1 MGWPKGKPR
10 KGYVNKD
17 GTTHANKKDRLGF
30 DSKPLDTMVSF
41 TRVPTNHPDEL
52 TVEVTSVLHGMT
64 GVAIVR
70 PCPMC
75 LYAYAD
81 GGYCP
86 DCGWSLPVYTDP
98 YGTNSGGR
106 K

>member
-1 MGWPKGKPR
+1 MAWPKGVPR
-10 KGYVNKD
+10 KGY
-17 GTTHANKKDRLGF
+17 KKPAMIDL
-30 DSKPLDTMVSF
+30 P
-41 TRVPTNHPDEL
+41 PDEP
-52 TVEVTSVLHGMT
+52 TKEPELHGMT

-86 DCGWSLPVYTDP
+86 ECGWSLPVYTDE

-106 K
+106 H